1 MDVCLNVAV
10 MGGCSRGGLL
20 GFVHEERWEWVGQDG
35 VRTWESLGGSILQS
49 CVPGRGGGD
58 WIKAERI
65 GGTGW
70 RIGLRVCLWRG
81 LSAEVG
87 IQEVCRWWKAG
98 HGVNGIESQACVALD
113 SLYVVVVN
121 CDKTLDG
128 RWKCVSQRLMSDRGV
143 SKCVETVQVLVENE
157 SVDVEVS
164 EDAHEGMWW
173 LEGVYF
179 GPKRLVCRDVG
190 GG

>member
-1 MDVCLNVAV
+1 MGKFGWQHLAELCAWPRRWELDRSGEGGWNWVEDRFVCVCL
-10 MGGCSRGGLL
+10 GR
-20 GFVHEERWEWVGQDG
+20 
-35 VRTWESLGGSILQS
+35 SLH
-49 CVPGRGGGD
+49 
-58 WIKAERI
+58 
-65 GGTGW
+65 
-70 RIGLRVCLWRG
+70 
-81 LSAEVG
+81 AEVG

-98 HGVNGIESQACVALD
+98 HGANGIESQACVALD

-143 SKCVETVQVLVENE
+143 SKCGETVQVLVENE
-157 SVDVEVS
+157 SVDMEVS

-179 GPKRLVCRDVG
+179 GPKRLVCRDVAG
-190 GG
+190 G

>member
-1 MDVCLNVAV
+1 M
-10 MGGCSRGGLL
+10 
-20 GFVHEERWEWVGQDG
+20 
-35 VRTWESLGGSILQS
+35 
-49 CVPGRGGGD
+49 
-58 WIKAERI
+58 
-65 GGTGW
+65 
-70 RIGLRVCLWRG
+70 CLWRG
-81 LSAEVG
+81 LCAEVG

-121 CDKTLDG
+121 GDETLDG
-128 RWKCVSQRLMSDRGV
+128 RWKCISERLMSDRGV
-143 SKCVETVQVLVENE
+143 SKGVETVQVLVENE
-157 SVDVEVS
+157 SVDVEVR
-164 EDAHEGMWW
+164 EDAHQGMWW